1 VRWEANLSERPVA
14 IGLFREAVVR
24 FSEGKTTTA
33 SRLAD
38 RARELFLAAGDID
51 GACAAALLRGRAA
64 LRASRYS
71 EATEWFLWA
80 RNEAN
85 RRGLEPRVLAA
96 TSELA
101 VLAELQGDGL
111 GAVAAHRGVLEQQRT
126 RDDNLGIAMAAGNV
140 ARLLPRVAGHTPEI
154 ILEARELLTEA
165 LQRFRDGPHEAGIA
179 NTLIC
184 FGDLERAEGK
194 LDEAQRL
201 FHEVVD
207 LVPSPAVQPMR
218 LLAMHNLGNVM
229 RQVGDYTRALE
240 SYRAALALAET
251 LGDVRSARRAAVSVA
266 MSHAMTAP
274 VTQSVVALERVSA
287 GLAGTEDRA
296 AEAIVSVNQA
306 QLLAASG
313 EMNAAL
319 ARFEVAHRYY
329 TQKSDRPLVDELDLA
344 VASVSFSASSDRR
357 AQKLIR
363 RAAPGEWASPALARE
378 ALLLRAQV
386 AFRRMDLV
394 DFDAAVAA
402 LGDARSWQ
410 ETVGVAALCV
420 ERAAFGGVDTG
431 PALEPMLQRALDS
444 GARVDAVALRLAQAN
459 AALWLGDTAR
469 AEAIATAVQREAT
482 TLGRVLLALRA
493 RMVRGLARGGPMDA
507 RKWQAESDRLR
518 AAGAAVPA
526 GWAGAAAAL
535 GTRDDV
541 AFQRHLDAVREA
553 GDERQRLFLLVWR
566 ATLGPP
572 TVAGHAVATLEQAG
586 LAVPPWLRK
595 AAVGE
600 F

>member
-1 VRWEANLSERPVA
+1 MSERPVA

-24 FSEGKTTTA
+24 FGEGKTTTA

-64 LRASRYS
+64 LRASRYA
-71 EATEWFLWA
+71 EASDWFLWA
-80 RNEAN
+80 RSEAN

-101 VLAELQGDGL
+101 VLAELQGDGR
-111 GAVAAHRGVLEQQRT
+111 GAVAAHRGVLEQQRA

-140 ARLLPRVAGHTPEI
+140 ARLLPRVAGHAPGI
-154 ILEARELLTEA
+154 IAEARELLTEA

-201 FHEVVD
+201 FSEVVALD
-207 LVPSPAVQPMR
+207 PTPAVQPMR
-218 LLAMHNLGNVM
+218 LLALHNLGNVM
-229 RQVGDYTRALE
+229 RQVGEYARALE
-240 SYRAALALAET
+240 SYRAAQALAET

-274 VTQSVVALERVSA
+274 ITQSVVALERVA
-287 GLAGTEDRA
+287 AALKGTEDHA
-296 AEAIVSVNQA
+296 AAAIVSVNQA
-306 QLLAASG
+306 QLFASAG
-313 EMNAAL
+313 DLTAAL
-319 ARFEVAHRYY
+319 ARFEAAHRYY

-344 VASVSFSASSDRR
+344 VASASFSASSDRR

-363 RAAPGEWASPALARE
+363 RTEWASPSLARE

-386 AFRRMDLV
+386 ALRRMDLR
-394 DFDAAVAA
+394 DFDAAVAE

-410 ETVGVAALCV
+410 ETVAVAALCV

-431 PALEPMLQRALDS
+431 PALAPMLQRAVES
-444 GARVDAVALRLAQAN
+444 GARVDAIALQLAQAH
-459 AALWLGDTAR
+459 AALWLGENDR

-493 RMVRGLARGGPMDA
+493 RMVRGLARGGA
-507 RKWQAESDRLR
+507 VEVRKWRAESDRLL
-518 AAGAAVPA
+518 ASGAAVPA
-526 GWAGAAAAL
+526 ACAGAAAAL
-535 GTRDDV
+535 GARDDG
-541 AFQRHLDAVREA
+541 AFQRHLEALRAA
-553 GDERQRLFLLVWR
+553 GDERQRLFLLVWC

-572 TVAGHAVATLEQAG
+572 TVAGHAVATLEQAA
-586 LAVPPWLRK
+586 LAVPPWLRR

-600 F
+600 